1 MRELAVSIIFSLVLV
16 VIGIGI
22 FSITQSWTEVWAVV
36 VGVLWGMTVPVMT
49 WGLKDKRRLGERL
62 AKLVGLYDPLYGTPT
77 HVKNKI
83 RHYDNRSDL
92 PRFDSLLSL
101 NDLTSIDVLSIS
113 SYVITLVYI
122 EDIKKA
128 LSRGVKFNFL
138 ILNPNPDP
146 TSDES
151 LRTQSNNY
159 PTGRKLK
166 QQIND
171 SLEALCKAGSGNVE
185 NLEVRVYDG
194 IIDHGIL
201 IAHFNND
208 DKIWMKI
215 ENYNVRS
222 DPNSRS
228 STAFYRIKNRDN
240 KDTEV
245 ANEFRYHQRAYDNI
259 FQISKLHTCD

>member
-101 NDLTSIDVLSIS
+101 NDLTSIDV
-113 SYVITLVYI
+113 
-122 EDIKKA
+122 
-128 LSRGVKFNFL
+128 
-138 ILNPNPDP
+138 
-146 TSDES
+146 
-151 LRTQSNNY
+151 
-159 PTGRKLK
+159 
-166 QQIND
+166 
-171 SLEALCKAGSGNVE
+171 
-185 NLEVRVYDG
+185 
-194 IIDHGIL
+194 
-201 IAHFNND
+201 
-208 DKIWMKI
+208 
-215 ENYNVRS
+215 
-222 DPNSRS
+222 
-228 STAFYRIKNRDN
+228 
-240 KDTEV
+240 
-245 ANEFRYHQRAYDNI
+245 
-259 FQISKLHTCD
+259 

>member
-1 MRELAVSIIFSLVLV
+1 
-16 VIGIGI
+16 
-22 FSITQSWTEVWAVV
+22 
-36 VGVLWGMTVPVMT
+36 
-49 WGLKDKRRLGERL
+49 
-62 AKLVGLYDPLYGTPT
+62 
-77 HVKNKI
+77 
-83 RHYDNRSDL
+83 
-92 PRFDSLLSL
+92 
-101 NDLTSIDVLSIS
+101 
-113 SYVITLVYI
+113 VYI

-146 TSDES
+146 KSDES

-215 ENYNVRS
+215 ENYSVRS